1 MWKYVPAVHC
11 NPLQTAAKRVMT
23 AAYNSDINP
32 IIFIVG
38 QFHPSSTTL
47 SEKIIQISALSSSW
61 LGQFHPFSTTLSEK
75 IIQLSAISSSWWGN
89 FIPSLFLEKIIQ
101 ISALS
106 SSWWGNFIP
115 HLLHSQKK
123 SLLAVLSS
131 KLRKFHPSS
140 PTHSQKKIPMT
151 EM

>member
-1 MWKYVPAVHC
+1 MRYYLHHVQYLWKGRLEVVKGREHVEVQYVPAVHC
-11 NPLQTAAKRVMT
+11 NPVQTAAKRVMT

-75 IIQLSAISSSWWGN
+75 IIQLSA
-89 FIPSLFLEKIIQ
+89 
-101 ISALS
+101 LS

-115 HLLHSQKK
+115 PLLHS
-123 SLLAVLSS
+123 
-131 KLRKFHPSS
+131 
-140 PTHSQKKIPMT
+140 
-151 EM
+151 